1 MANTESQ
8 KTTESKQNINL
19 DNGKKKICI
28 KDKLRNLLEEECYC
42 I

>member
-19 DNGKKKICI
+19 DNGKKK
-28 KDKLRNLLEEECYC
+28 NLYKR
-42 I
+42 